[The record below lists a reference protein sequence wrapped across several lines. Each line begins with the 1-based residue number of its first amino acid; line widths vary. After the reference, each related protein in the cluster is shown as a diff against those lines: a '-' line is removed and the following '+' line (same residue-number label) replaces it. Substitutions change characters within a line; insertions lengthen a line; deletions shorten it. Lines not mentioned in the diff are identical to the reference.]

1 MSYTNPKFYKEDYLA
16 FSKSLT
22 KGFDTHYGNAMDY
35 YDDKIKAREEYETDL
50 YAQADKMREEATAAE
65 NLSTEMQEKLEA
77 DIQKFLKEGLDVTD
91 SKGRKLSEGGEDWGK
106 GGGLKGFGGAGL
118 KEHKKTQMDMDEA
131 NASFNAEVGAI
142 NKISDRAFVDNLHV
156 HDDYDRGGETYLE
169 YANVV
174 KALQNN
180 FGAGGEMNMNYKG
193 KNKFGAGITIPNPR
207 WTPETLEVKEDTPG
221 ATKNEDGKWVIPN
234 PDYDAAAN
242 EGLEENLT
250 YNASQIQ
257 ALIGEND
264 PEARAAIE
272 ENITTATTTLFN
284 TAKSNLERRH
294 EYGKSQM
301 KPGDEGKFY
310 SGDYSTEDVV
320 TEWMNELQATDEND
334 PNAPNTVNDIFN
346 NKVNFN
352 DKIRMEELS
361 KVEGSEALTDLIM
374 ENGSINPQKAD
385 ILDQL
390 LDLPHNAISDQKR
403 LLKRL
408 GITDPNEAMQLL
420 KGARNNMVHRYMVNE
435 VIGQGIGSKSI
446 SPQAATPPGGNGS
459 GSDLNSND
467 LRRISVQ
474 DDTSNI
480 LGKGG
485 DLDKDKIVS
494 NYSTFDEQK
503 LLPRNV
509 VKNDDGTYDFNVKEG
524 NMLSNWWSYDDDK
537 ISEKDFQTYMND
549 PVFAQQ
555 YQDAIK
561 GADYGEVDPSTM
573 YSNMFDSSRLKEAE
587 IKIDGGNRQIHD
599 SQYDNETGQLTIY
612 MQDDTNDPTA
622 KNTKTYNLRT
632 QNGYLSF
639 YQDRMG
645 AGTQKER
652 DDLFQEGATQLV
664 KDLIKNRFNTKGWG
678 GNFPVEPLEMLD
690 NNVIKSLYL
699 TEKKIQDPK
708 DYRAFYANANKELT
722 EEQIDKHMEKIMEGS
737 KEADTK
743 NNTTYWDDLIREV
756 LGK

>member
-1 MSYTNPKFYKEDYLA
+1 
-16 FSKSLT
+16 
-22 KGFDTHYGNAMDY
+22 
-35 YDDKIKAREEYETDL
+35 
-50 YAQADKMREEATAAE
+50 
-65 NLSTEMQEKLEA
+65 
-77 DIQKFLKEGLDVTD
+77 
-91 SKGRKLSEGGEDWGK
+91 
-106 GGGLKGFGGAGL
+106 
-118 KEHKKTQMDMDEA
+118 
-131 NASFNAEVGAI
+131 
-142 NKISDRAFVDNLHV
+142 
-156 HDDYDRGGETYLE
+156 
-169 YANVV
+169 
-174 KALQNN
+174 
-180 FGAGGEMNMNYKG
+180 
-193 KNKFGAGITIPNPR
+193 
-207 WTPETLEVKEDTPG
+207 
-221 ATKNEDGKWVIPN
+221 
-234 PDYDAAAN
+234 
-242 EGLEENLT
+242 
-250 YNASQIQ
+250 
-257 ALIGEND
+257 
-264 PEARAAIE
+264 
-272 ENITTATTTLFN
+272 
-284 TAKSNLERRH
+284 
-294 EYGKSQM
+294 
-301 KPGDEGKFY
+301 
-310 SGDYSTEDVV
+310 
-320 TEWMNELQATDEND
+320 
-334 PNAPNTVNDIFN
+334 
-346 NKVNFN
+346 
-352 DKIRMEELS
+352 
-361 KVEGSEALTDLIM
+361 
-374 ENGSINPQKAD
+374 
-385 ILDQL
+385 
-390 LDLPHNAISDQKR
+390 
-403 LLKRL
+403 
-408 GITDPNEAMQLL
+408 
-420 KGARNNMVHRYMVNE
+420 MVNE

-446 SPQAATPPGGNGS
+446 SPQAATPPGGGGS

-722 EEQIDKHMEKIMEGS
+722 KEQIDEHMEKIIEGS